1 MKKANC
7 LKSIVL
13 ASIPMISAA
22 YAQGEPNPTATGSIS
37 PVTLALTLTTE
48 GPALQKKGTDG
59 KPVKGEVAFEQTYT
73 VNGTNTYEQGSK
85 AVAVKYGNKE
95 FLTDLQGLGIIPA
108 GDLKGWTIQKVQ
120 ATLPNGN
127 LLKLGP
133 VKFYAVKGT
142 EVKPLVDAISLDLAA
157 RVDTGSVK
165 VVTVTKE
172 GSPTKVTSSHSGNL
186 KQARSLQLN
195 VGEDESYYL
204 SGIYTGTQKLG
215 ATKLKAQVILS
226 GAGKMAL
233 SGFADEETIV
243 EGSLTLGAGV
253 ASENVL
259 ATYPNVLVDDEDVN
273 APN

>member
-7 LKSIVL
+7 LKAIVL
-13 ASIPMISAA
+13 ASMPMISAA

-59 KPVKGEVAFEQTYT
+59 KPVKGEVTAEQTYT
-73 VNGTNTYEQGSK
+73 VNGTTTYEQGSK

-95 FLTDLQGLGIIPA
+95 LLLDLQELEILPE

-142 EVKPLVDAISLDLAA
+142 DVRPLVDAISLDLAA

-165 VVTVTKE
+165 VVTK
-172 GSPTKVTSSHSGNL
+172 GDKVTSSHSGNL
-186 KQARSLQLN
+186 KQARSLTLN

-204 SGIYTGTQKLG
+204 TGIYTGTQKLG

-253 ASENVL
+253 ASENVV